1 MKKITLILCLLSTAL
16 ACNDK
21 ANKEASSINYFDL
34 KKYFSSEAKRLQTL
48 NPLIKKTVTQNGI
61 SETKQ
66 LKISILETELKP
78 FSNADINKS
87 AWKNAFKVSTNN
99 QMIRYTNT
107 NDKIPVKE
115 LIVTKKNNVIVS
127 IKAILNTSNLLY
139 TSTDTLTY
147 VPSKH
152 YEIKKTQ
159 KIKLLKAKTYQISGR
174 FN

>member
-1 MKKITLILCLLSTAL
+1 MKKITLILCLISTAL

-48 NPLIKKTVTQNGI
+48 NPLIKKTVRQNGI

-66 LKISILETELKP
+66 LKISNWETELKP
-78 FSNADINKS
+78 FANADINKS

-147 VPSKH
+147 EADKH

-159 KIKLLKAKTYQISGR
+159 RIKLLKAKTYQISGK

>member
-1 MKKITLILCLLSTAL
+1 MKKITLILCLISTAL
-16 ACNDK
+16 ACNEK

-48 NPLIKKTVTQNGI
+48 NPLIKKTITQNGI

-66 LKISILETELKP
+66 LKISNWETELKP
-78 FSNADINKS
+78 FANADINKS
-87 AWKNAFKVSTNN
+87 AWKNAFKVTTRN
-99 QMIRYTNT
+99 QITQYTNT
-107 NDKIPVKE
+107 SEKIPVKE
-115 LIVTKKNNVIVS
+115 LIVAKKNNRIISV
-127 IKAILNTSNLLY
+127 KAILTTRNLLY

-159 KIKLLKAKTYQISGR
+159 KIKLLKEKTYQISGR